1 MISKISEKELLEYQ
15 GMGYMPDDFDDYW
28 KRALKEMESVDAIFE
43 MKPTNLNLKNQE
55 SFEIWFTGVGNARIY
70 CRYMRPVGAKNAPV
84 IFKPHGYG
92 GRCES
97 WYDMLS
103 WISQGYCVMAIDAR
117 GQGGRS
123 QDTLQIV
130 GNTLRGHIIRGLDN
144 ENPDDLYYRQVFLD
158 MAQIVRIAETFEE
171 VDKNRMYALGGSQG
185 GGLAIACAA
194 LSPQIKKVVAYYPF
208 LSDYKYAYLNIESA
222 TAFDELSE
230 YFRMFDPRQENVEKV
245 FQKLAYIDIQNLAK
259 YVKADVI
266 MASGMRDSAVPVM
279 TQFAMFNKLKT
290 NKKYYLYPERGHEK
304 LDDMDETAMQWLNE

>member
-1 MISKISEKELLEYQ
+1 MGKDMIKL
-15 GMGYMPDDFDDYW
+15 G
-28 KRALKEMESVDAIFE
+28 
-43 MKPTNLNLKNQE
+43 LNLLIISAVAALLLALTNSVTAGTIAERSEQANAEARKLVLE
-55 SFEIWFTGVGNARIY
+55 S
-70 CRYMRPVGAKNAPV
+70 
-84 IFKPHGYG
+84 
-92 GRCES
+92 
-97 WYDMLS
+97 
-103 WISQGYCVMAIDAR
+103 
-117 GQGGRS
+117 
-123 QDTLQIV
+123 
-130 GNTLRGHIIRGLDN
+130 
-144 ENPDDLYYRQVFLD
+144 
-158 MAQIVRIAETFEE
+158 AETFEE